1 MSVKNL
7 PLPESLELN
16 NYISIDSI
24 RSLINNNILD
34 LDQVKLNEIVFRI
47 ATLIGFKDEYW
58 NNHFKQFYKIH

>member
-34 LDQVKLNEIVFRI
+34 LDQVKLNEIVF
-47 ATLIGFKDEYW
+47 
-58 NNHFKQFYKIH
+58 KQFYKIH